1 MSPSR
6 QTAYPFLLLA
16 ALLFVAYAAAA
27 LLGAVKFLTP
37 SDPLAITLP
46 YNQVAALANALLNLS
61 IMSGLLGGGLYVAAS
76 DGAPLNEQLIR
87 YAFAAWALL
96 TALVVA
102 AGLLGLMN
110 NGDLPPLLALVQVII
125 VLAVLALVAPA
136 AARLPV
142 IQVWAVGLGVS
153 ALCSLWILLSGE
165 FAPRL
170 LAAGLRLNVGY
181 ALGAVALGFWLMH
194 RFSNVTPAWADTGI
208 YSVAGLV
215 TLAGVWVSL
224 PPLYPLGAPDWARTV
239 GSIGVVVVPILYLI
253 FAAHSYRALSDRNGT
268 YTLAGH
274 WFSLGVLL
282 FLLGPGLLGAL
293 NAAPG
298 VAQWTAGTRLT
309 DLQNTLAAFAVLALC
324 LGVVNQAAA
333 ELRGHNRRVTGLTPF
348 WLVAFGILGG
358 GLALGGAGVV
368 QTFMERASGVGYLD
382 VQTLVTPLYAGWV
395 VGLLAL
401 ALGAGIYGL
410 TLWLRPP
417 EQN

>member
-1 MSPSR
+1 MSTSR
-6 QTAYPFLLLA
+6 HTAYPFLLLA
-16 ALLFVAYAAAA
+16 VLLFVAYAAAA
-27 LLGAVKFLTP
+27 LLGAVKFLMP
-37 SDPLAITLP
+37 NDPLAITLP
-46 YNQVAALANALLNLS
+46 YNQVGALANALLNLS
-61 IMSGLLGGGLYVAAS
+61 LVSGLLGGGLYIAAS
-76 DGAPLNEQLIR
+76 DGAPLNERLLR
-87 YAFAAWALL
+87 YAFAAWGLL
-96 TALVVA
+96 AALVVA

-110 NGDLPPLLALVQVII
+110 NGDLPPVLALAQAVIML
-125 VLAVLALVAPA
+125 VVLALVVPA

-142 IQVWAVGLGVS
+142 IQVWAVGLGIG
-153 ALCSLWILLSGE
+153 ALCTLWILLSGE

-181 ALGAVALGFWLMH
+181 ALAAVALGFWLMH
-194 RFSNVTPAWADTGI
+194 RFSNITPGWANTGL

-215 TLAGVWVSL
+215 TLAGAWVSL
-224 PPLYPLGAPDWARTV
+224 PPLYPLGAPGWARTV
-239 GSIGVVVVPILYLI
+239 GSIGVAIVPILYLI

-293 NAAPG
+293 NAAPE

-309 DLQNTLAAFAVLALC
+309 DLQNTLAAFAVVAIC

-333 ELRGHNRRVTGLTPF
+333 ELRGHNQRVTGLTPF

-358 GLALGGAGVV
+358 GLALAGAGMV
-368 QTFMERASGVGYLD
+368 QTFMERVSGVGYLD
-382 VQTLVTPLYAGWV
+382 VQTLVAPLYAGWV

-401 ALGAGIYGL
+401 ALGGGLYGL